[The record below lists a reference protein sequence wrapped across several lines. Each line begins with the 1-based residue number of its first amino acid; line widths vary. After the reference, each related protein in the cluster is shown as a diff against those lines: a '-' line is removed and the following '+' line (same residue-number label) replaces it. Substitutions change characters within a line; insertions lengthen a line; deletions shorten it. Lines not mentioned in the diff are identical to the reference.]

1 MYMNKQH
8 VCNNC
13 NKFGHFF
20 HQCRLPITSYGII
33 VYRTNN
39 QNKYEF
45 LMIRRKD
52 TFGLIELIQGKY
64 QMHDLDKIQQLVDEM
79 SMDEKKRVLT
89 TPFRELWQDL
99 WSGSGSTSTSRI
111 EESSSLL
118 KFEMLTNEYSDVS
131 LSEIIKNSKTEWSET
146 EWEFPKGRRNYH
158 EKDLDCAIREFE
170 EETGYDR
177 SYLNIIENV
186 IPYEEIFVGSNNKSY
201 KHKYF
206 LAYMH
211 NSTCSEKNPKHQ
223 TSEVSK
229 TEWKT
234 VEECLSSIRPYNLE
248 KKKIISS
255 VYEVISHLTIQ

>member
-1 MYMNKQH
+1 
-8 VCNNC
+8 
-13 NKFGHFF
+13 
-20 HQCRLPITSYGII
+20 

-52 TFGLIELIQGKY
+52 SFGLIELIQGKY
-64 QMHDLDKIQQLVDEM
+64 QTHDISKIQRLVDEM
-79 SMDEKKRVLT
+79 SLDEKQKVLT
-89 TPFRELWQDL
+89 TSFQDL
-99 WSGSGSTSTSRI
+99 WQNLWG
-111 EESSSLL
+111 SSSSRTEETSSFI
-118 KFEMLTNEYSDVS
+118 KFEMLLNNDSGVKLTE
-131 LSEIIKNSKTEWSET
+131 LIENSKTDWIET

-177 SYLNIIENV
+177 SYLNIVENV
-186 IPYEEIFVGSNNKSY
+186 IPYEEIFIGSNNKSY

-211 NSTCSEKNPKHQ
+211 NSTCSEKNPNHQ
-223 TSEVSK
+223 TTEVSK

-234 VEECLSSIRPYNLE
+234 FEECLSSIRPYSLE

-255 VYEVISHLTIQ
+255 VYEVISNLTIQ

>member
-1 MYMNKQH
+1 MNNKQH

-20 HQCRLPITSYGII
+20 HQCRLPITSYGLI

-64 QMHDLDKIQQLVDEM
+64 QIYDINKIRHLLDEM
-79 SMDEKKRVLT
+79 SNDEKQKVLT
-89 TPFRELWQDL
+89 TPFQELWQNL
-99 WSGSGSTSTSRI
+99 WGGSTSRT
-111 EESSSLL
+111 EETSSSI
-118 KFEMLTNEYSDVS
+118 KFEMLLNNESDTG
-131 LSEIIKNSKTEWSET
+131 LSELIKNSKTCWGET

-177 SYLNIIENV
+177 SILNIVENV

-206 LAYMH
+206 LAYMD
-211 NSTCSEKNPKHQ
+211 NSTCSEKNPTHQ

-234 VEECLSSIRPYNLE
+234 FEECLCSIRPYSLE

-255 VYEVISHLTIQ
+255 VYEVISHLMIQ